1 MKMKKKTM
9 SYASE
14 LSEVIKKNGFKK
26 KTIIHLHTN

>member
-1 MKMKKKTM
+1 MKKKTM

-26 KTIIHLHTN
+26 KKNNNSFAY